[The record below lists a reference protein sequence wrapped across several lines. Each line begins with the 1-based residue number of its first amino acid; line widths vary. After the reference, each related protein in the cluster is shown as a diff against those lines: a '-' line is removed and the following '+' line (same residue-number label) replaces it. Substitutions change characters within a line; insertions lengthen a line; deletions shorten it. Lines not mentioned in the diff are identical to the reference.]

1 MRLEMVEPSNLLLI
15 SLPLRLAGWL
25 NDVGIA
31 A

>member
-1 MRLEMVEPSNLLLI
+1 MVEPSNLLLI